1 MDLRLSAIGNSGWLA
16 VRGAMTESLQAKTTI
31 LVLGGTGKIG
41 GRVAERLTARGVP
54 TRLGSRSATPAFDW
68 EDPATWAPAVR
79 AVNSV
84 FVSYQPDL
92 AFPGAADT
100 VAAFVDRAVA
110 GGVGRLVLLSGRNED
125 GALLAERAVQRS
137 GAAWTIVRSS
147 FFAQNFDESFFL
159 DAVRSGVVAFPAGD
173 VAEPLV
179 DADDVAD
186 VAVAAL
192 IGDTHDG
199 QLYEVTGPRLL
210 TFTEAVGEIGK
221 ASGTSVGYLPVSGE
235 EYAAA
240 LRAAG
245 LDDDYVANLTE
256 LFTTVLDGRSASV
269 ADGVQRALGRRPRD
283 FADYARSVAATGV
296 WNHQLDRVP
305 K

>member
-1 MDLRLSAIGNSGWLA
+1 MGNRTVLA
-16 VRGAMTESLQAKTTI
+16 LTGSMTNNAQEKATI

-41 GRVAERLTARGVP
+41 SRVAERLSARGVP

-68 EDPATWAPAVR
+68 EDPTTWAPAVR
-79 AVNSV
+79 GVDTV

-100 VAAFVDRAVA
+100 VAAFVDQAA
-110 GGVGRLVLLSGRNED
+110 ASGVGKLVLLSGRNED
-125 GALLAERAVQRS
+125 GAVLAEQAVQHS

-147 FFAQNFDESFFL
+147 FFAQNFNESFFL
-159 DAVRSGVVAFPAGD
+159 DAVRGGVVAFPAGN
-173 VAEPLV
+173 VAEPFI

-186 VAVAAL
+186 VAVTAL

-210 TFTEAVGEIGK
+210 TFAEAVGAIAE
-221 ASGTSVGYLPVSGE
+221 ASGTNVDYLPVTGE

-240 LRAAG
+240 LRAEG
-245 LDDDYVANLTE
+245 LDADYVADLTE
-256 LFTTVLDGRSASV
+256 LFTTVLDGRSAYV
-269 ADGVQRALGRRPRD
+269 TDGVQRALGRGPRD
-283 FADYARSVAATGV
+283 FADYARSAAATGV
-296 WNHQLDRVP
+296 WNPQQVP
-305 K
+305 G